1 MWIEITQ
8 HDELEG
14 CVLKVERV
22 YGNQVFAG
30 GMWWNEDEIQEVPSP
45 EEMLRRWRESA
56 ATRTSTSEV
65 DEATNTAMPDEIYA
79 TTFGTWK
86 PEDGKRRQRYIRA
99 DLASNR

>member
-1 MWIEITQ
+1 MWIEITS
-8 HDELEG
+8 EG
-14 CVLKVERV
+14 KLKSCVFQVERV

-30 GMWWNEDEIQEVPSP
+30 GMWWDEDEIQEVPSP

-56 ATRTSTSEV
+56 ATRISTSEV
-65 DEATNTAMPDEIYA
+65 EATNTAMPDEIYA